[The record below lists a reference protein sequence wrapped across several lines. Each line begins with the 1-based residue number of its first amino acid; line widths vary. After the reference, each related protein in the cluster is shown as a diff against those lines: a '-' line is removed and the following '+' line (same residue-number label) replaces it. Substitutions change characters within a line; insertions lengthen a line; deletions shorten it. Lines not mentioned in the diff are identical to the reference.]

1 MEKKKLKRMITWST
15 ILVEALLLAIGMA
28 VHIIY
33 DVSYLLVSFC
43 VFPLMLIAMILL
55 SKYFSKGKWKN
66 PMDELE
72 RECEEEEKRK
82 EMKVEK
88 SNVTLMWIVLIVSLI
103 IAVGDTIDITG
114 RVILRSQGGS
124 PVSEL
129 ISEVFGPL
137 TMAICAVFIVIILFN
152 VSRNKVFDHTN
163 VKMIYGVGVTLI
175 ISTMLQTE
183 IWDSTLMVPNS
194 TLTSYFYLFG
204 MFFIFLGK
212 LFEIAI
218 KIKKENDMTV

>member
-1 MEKKKLKRMITWST
+1 MEKKKLKKMITWST
-15 ILVEALLLAIGMA
+15 ILVETILLAIGL
-28 VHIIY
+28 VVRHIY
-33 DVSYLLVSFC
+33 DVPWVIIALFYVPLLVLS
-43 VFPLMLIAMILL
+43 LALL
-55 SKYFSKGKWKN
+55 SKYFSKGKWKDS
-66 PMDELE
+66 MDELE
-72 RECEEEEKRK
+72 RECEEEERREEK
-82 EMKVEK
+82 KVEK
-88 SNVTLMWIVLIVSLI
+88 SNVTLMWIVLIVCMI
-103 IAVGDTIDITG
+103 IAVGDTIEITG
-114 RVILRSQGGS
+114 RIILRSYGGN
-124 PVSEL
+124 PVKEL
-129 ISEVFGPL
+129 LPEVFGPL

-152 VSRNKVFDHTN
+152 VNRNRVFDHTN

-175 ISTMLQTE
+175 ISTMLQNE

>member
-1 MEKKKLKRMITWST
+1 
-15 ILVEALLLAIGMA
+15 
-28 VHIIY
+28 
-33 DVSYLLVSFC
+33 
-43 VFPLMLIAMILL
+43 MILL
-55 SKYFSKGKWKN
+55 SKYFSKGKWKDS
-66 PMDELE
+66 MDELE
-72 RECEEEEKRK
+72 RECEEEERREEK
-82 EMKVEK
+82 KVEK
-88 SNVTLMWIVLIVSLI
+88 SNVTLMWIVLIVCMI
-103 IAVGDTIDITG
+103 IAVGDTIEITG
-114 RVILRSQGGS
+114 RIILRSYGGN
-124 PVSEL
+124 PVKEL
-129 ISEVFGPL
+129 LPEVFGPL

-152 VSRNKVFDHTN
+152 VNRNRVFDHTN

>member
-1 MEKKKLKRMITWST
+1 MEKKKLKKMITWST
-15 ILVEALLLAIGMA
+15 ILVETILLAIGL
-28 VHIIY
+28 VVRHIY

>member
-15 ILVEALLLAIGMA
+15 ILVETVLAAIGMA

-33 DVSYLLVSFC
+33 DVSYLLVCFC
-43 VFPLMLIAMILL
+43 LFPLMLLAMILL
-55 SKYFSKGKWKN
+55 SKYFSKGKWKDS
-66 PMDELE
+66 MDELE
-72 RECEEEEKRK
+72 RECEEEERREEK
-82 EMKVEK
+82 KVEK
-88 SNVTLMWIVLIVSLI
+88 SNVTLMWIVLIVCMI
-103 IAVGDTIDITG
+103 IAVGDTIEITE
-114 RVILRSQGGS
+114 RIILRSYGGN
-124 PVSEL
+124 PVKEL
-129 ISEVFGPL
+129 LPEVFGPL

-152 VSRNKVFDHTN
+152 VNRNRVFDHTN

-175 ISTMLQTE
+175 ISTMLQNE